1 MDGVTLRGEF
11 YRYVNAKL
19 LTLYFAGF
27 VGPLSANTVLAL
39 VPVLKSTFNIDVGT
53 VLLAI
58 PFLMLPFA
66 FFQLFS
72 GTLSDNYGRRL
83 MLAIGFLIY
92 GTGLLVIGFSPSLG
106 FWSFLLARFVC
117 GVGYAFIGPVLP
129 AVIGDL
135 TEFSYRGKVMG
146 IYSSVNTSAIT
157 LGPLLAGFFAYS
169 WWNIYFMM
177 GAMAYTS
184 MLLVW
189 LVLKDAKPKG
199 NEYSIMQVFSDLRD
213 VCSLRSVA
221 ALSAAGFMGFFSF
234 MGVNS
239 FLSDALS
246 RPPFNFQPST
256 IGVILSM
263 GGVVGII
270 LSPISGHLTDKFG
283 RGRIAYT
290 GLAICILS
298 LLVML
303 TARELIVFIISML
316 LFGIGGNLFWLPLN
330 ALSVELEPEKRGA
343 VSSLFNGV
351 RFFGYALAPYLLTP
365 VYEDWGTALLSSFQ
379 LVIVLS
385 MVVAFMIVPIVRYLG
400 RQELPERFNPL
411 EAEGERKEPRWTSE
425 SEKPY
430 RREERLPK
438 GIFHL

>member
-1 MDGVTLRGEF
+1 LRSAV
-11 YRYVNAKL
+11 YRYANAKL
-19 LTLYFAGF
+19 LTMYFAGF

-39 VPVLKSTFNIDVGT
+39 VPVLKETFGIDVGT

-58 PFLMLPFA
+58 PFLMFPFA

-83 MLAIGFLIY
+83 MLTVGFLIY
-92 GTGLLVIGFSPSLG
+92 GSGLLVIGFSPMLG

-129 AVIGDL
+129 AVVGDL

-146 IYSSVNTSAIT
+146 IYSSVNTSAIA

-177 GAMAYTS
+177 GIMAYTS

-189 LVLKDAKPKG
+189 FVLRDTKPK
-199 NEYSIMQVFSDLRD
+199 NNNYNLRQALSDLRG
-213 VCSLRSVA
+213 VCSLRSVV

-256 IGVILSM
+256 IGIILSI
-263 GGVVGII
+263 GGGIGI
-270 LSPISGHLTDKFG
+270 FLSPISGYLTDRFG
-283 RGRIAYT
+283 RGKIAYT
-290 GLAICILS
+290 GLSACIFS
-298 LLVML
+298 LFLMLV
-303 TARELIVFIISML
+303 ARDFVVLAISMA

-330 ALSVELEPEKRGA
+330 ALSVELKPEKRGA
-343 VSSLFNGV
+343 VSSIFNGI
-351 RFFGYALAPYLLTP
+351 RFFGYASAPYLLTP
-365 VYEDWGTALLSSFQ
+365 IYEGWGTVVLSGFQ
-379 LVIVLS
+379 LVIALS
-385 MVVAFMIVPIVRYLG
+385 IGVALVNIPIIRYLG
-400 RQELPERFNPL
+400 RQELPESLKVLKAEKEKTPPQTR
-411 EAEGERKEPRWTSE
+411 EAGSTV
-425 SEKPY
+425 
-430 RREERLPK
+430 
-438 GIFHL
+438 

>member
-1 MDGVTLRGEF
+1 LRDDVVLKSAVS
-11 YRYVNAKL
+11 RYANARL

-27 VGPLSANTVLAL
+27 AGPLSANTVLAL
-39 VPVLKSTFNIDVGT
+39 VPVLEATFGVDVGT

-58 PFLMLPFA
+58 PFLMIPFA

-83 MLAIGFLIY
+83 MLTVGFLIY
-92 GTGLLVIGFSPSLG
+92 GAGLLVIGFSPRFG

-129 AVIGDL
+129 AVVGDL

-146 IYSSVNTSAIT
+146 IYSSVNTSAIA

-169 WWNIYFMM
+169 WWNIYFMI
-177 GAMAYTS
+177 GIMAYIS

-189 LVLKDAKPKG
+189 FVLRDTKTKNNNYTLG
-199 NEYSIMQVFSDLRD
+199 QVFSDIREI
-213 VCSLRSVA
+213 CSLRSVI

-256 IGVILSM
+256 IGVILSV
-263 GGVVGII
+263 GGGVGII
-270 LSPISGHLTDKFG
+270 LSPISGYLTDRFG

-290 GLAICILS
+290 GLAICIIS
-298 LLVML
+298 LLIML
-303 TARELIVFIISML
+303 VARNFVVFIISMA

-330 ALSVELEPEKRGA
+330 ALSVELKPEKRGA
-343 VSSLFNGV
+343 VSSLFNST
-351 RFFGYALAPYLLTP
+351 RFFGYAVAPYLLTTI
-365 VYEDWGTALLSSFQ
+365 YEDWGTAILSGFQ
-379 LVIVLS
+379 LIITLSIAVALATVPVIK
-385 MVVAFMIVPIVRYLG
+385 YLE
-400 RQELPERFNPL
+400 RQDLPERFKPL
-411 EAEGERKEPRWTSE
+411 EV
-425 SEKPY
+425 EKDKVL
-430 RREERLPK
+430 LPDD
-438 GIFHL
+438 

>member
-1 MDGVTLRGEF
+1 MRSDVS
-11 YRYVNAKL
+11 RYVNAKL

-39 VPVLKSTFNIDVGT
+39 VPVLKSSFNIDVGT

-58 PFLMLPFA
+58 PFLMIPFA

-83 MLAIGFLIY
+83 MLTVGFLIY
-92 GTGLLVIGFSPSLG
+92 GTGLLVIGLSPRLG

-129 AVIGDL
+129 AIAGDL

-169 WWNIYFMM
+169 WWNIYFTM

-189 LVLKDAKPKG
+189 FVLKETKPKN
-199 NEYSIMQVFSDLRD
+199 NEYALMQVFSDLRD

-221 ALSAAGFMGFFSF
+221 ALGAAGFMGFFSF

-239 FLSDALS
+239 FLSDVLS
-246 RPPFNFQPST
+246 RPPFNFQPSA

-290 GLAICILS
+290 GLAICIFA

-303 TARELIVFIISML
+303 TAREFIVFIASML
-316 LFGIGGNLFWLPLN
+316 LFGMGGNLFWLPLN
-330 ALSVELEPEKRGA
+330 ALSVELKPEKRGA
-343 VSSLFNGV
+343 VSSFFNGV

-365 VYEDWGTALLSSFQ
+365 IYEDWGTALLSGFQ
-379 LVIVLS
+379 LVILVS
-385 MVVAFMIVPIVRYLG
+385 MAVALMMVPIVRYLG
-400 RQELPERFNPL
+400 RQELPESFKPP
-411 EAEGERKEPRWTSE
+411 EAERGRAV
-425 SEKPY
+425 
-430 RREERLPK
+430 L
-438 GIFHL
+438 LDN